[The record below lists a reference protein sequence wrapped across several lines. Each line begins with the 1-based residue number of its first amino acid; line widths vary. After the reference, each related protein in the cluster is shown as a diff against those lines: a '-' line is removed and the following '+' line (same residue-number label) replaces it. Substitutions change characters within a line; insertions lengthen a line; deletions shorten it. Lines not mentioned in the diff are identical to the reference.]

1 LLIQTNL
8 VFVDSLF
15 LLVELVFFK
24 IKSLLVNKILWNT
37 SIKSLLEL
45 LSSFIIRN
53 SSTIMELFLHLLGS
67 SEPPLQSSS
76 EESPSNYMLSA
87 SSLLMLLLPFSSSE
101 LSLEYIPI
109 SPSSSL
115 GVLLK
120 KVTSSE
126 VNVMSFRCSILNS
139 RFASTCR
146 RCYHFVERYQ
156 FQPYSQKVRSCCK

>member
-1 LLIQTNL
+1 
-8 VFVDSLF
+8 
-15 LLVELVFFK
+15 
-24 IKSLLVNKILWNT
+24 
-37 SIKSLLEL
+37 
-45 LSSFIIRN
+45 
-53 SSTIMELFLHLLGS
+53 MELFLHLLGS

-156 FQPYSQKVRSCCK
+156 FQPYSQKVRSCCKQLGQIFSCWRHDHCWLVTMDHHRSHCFGYFDDCLWNFQTFRVTFLP